1 MAEPGLEP
9 QQSDS
14 GFTTLTTTYA
24 SSYAEGHALPLLVV
38 IESFPGSRQWPW
50 KIRHF
55 PPTSPPIMQHN
66 KTNSTLYTY
75 T

>member
-1 MAEPGLEP
+1 MEEPGLEP

-14 GFTTLTTTYA
+14 GLTTLTTTYA
-24 SSYAEGHALPLLVV
+24 FSYAEGHALPLLVI

-50 KIRHF
+50 KYVI
-55 PPTSPPIMQHN
+55 PPTSPPMMQHN